1 VALCPKKE
9 REMKNIVYISSVLA
23 VALLMVNLLV
33 LREPSTIVGY
43 FILGLAM
50 VPTVALVAEELNTK

>member
-1 VALCPKKE
+1 
-9 REMKNIVYISSVLA
+9 MKNIVYISSVLA
-23 VALLMVNLLV
+23 VALLMVNLMV

-50 VPTVALVAEELNTK
+50 VPTIALVAEELNTK